1 MSNVQAPRSDRD
13 GWKDINKPTAFNL
26 NKRGH
31 LGVVFTSQ
39 PSWAWGNKYPRLL
52 QNQLTQEEI
61 PIVHMSIAR
70 KSRMWA
76 DVRESFARCDRYQ
89 LPNYFSSRSTRQKYG
104 KRPISQCL
112 RKWGCIPFIWSHG
125 KSQRGLLCSGP
136 RLILHP
142 SFVEI
147 RSVVFV

>member
-70 KSRMWA
+70 KRTYASLLPGVI
-76 DVRESFARCDRYQ
+76 DTSYQ
-89 LPNYFSSRSTRQKYG
+89 TTFHQ
-104 KRPISQCL
+104 
-112 RKWGCIPFIWSHG
+112 
-125 KSQRGLLCSGP
+125 GP
-136 RLILHP
+136 RDKNMENAQ
-142 SFVEI
+142 FRNV
-147 RSVVFV
+147 